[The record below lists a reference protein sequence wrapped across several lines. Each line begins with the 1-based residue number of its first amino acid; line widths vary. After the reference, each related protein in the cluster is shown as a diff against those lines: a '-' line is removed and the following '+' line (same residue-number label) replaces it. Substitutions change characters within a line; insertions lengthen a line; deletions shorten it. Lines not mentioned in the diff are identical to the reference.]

1 MVTIALAITIVMVIN
16 DHHQWSSLNMILII
30 IWMTENFPGMPSSV
44 APATADV
51 IALQS
56 QVLMAMMTMMV
67 VMVMRMV
74 LVVMTMNKLVI
85 STIDEKIEKI

>member
-56 QVLMAMMTMMV
+56 QVLMAMMTMMT
-67 VMVMRMV
+67 MVMRMV